1 MTPPPDAPPTPPPT
15 PAPDDADLPVRYL
28 ADVALVCDADF
39 TVVDHPALDVAG
51 DGRITHVGPA
61 ADAPPLPDDASVR
74 RLAGLVMPGLVNTHA
89 HTPMTLVRGAGDGL
103 PLLRWLHEAMFPR
116 EARMTDDDIAWGT
129 TLGAAELLRAGVTT
143 TCEMYAWE
151 QALIDAGRAAGIRLV
166 VCPSVIKLDGLDGS
180 GWLDRRLDEVA
191 AVHRREH
198 DPDGTVTVGF
208 GPHSVYN
215 LGPGACAET
224 AAAAADL
231 DALLHI
237 HVAETRTEGAD
248 VEAAHGGASTVRILA
263 DAGVFDG
270 RVLAAHCVW
279 LSDDDIATLAERA
292 VAVAHCPVSNMKLG
306 SGTARVPE
314 MAAAGITVGLA
325 TDGPA
330 SNDNLDLWEEVKLA
344 PLLARVTAHDP
355 TVLGAADAVSMATRG
370 GAAALGLDVGT
381 LEPGR
386 WADFIRIDTDD
397 AAFVPVTSPD
407 ELVAH
412 VAWSGSGRRVA
423 DVWVAGR
430 QVVSDGTCTTVDESE
445 ARAQVQ
451 KRAERLATG

>member
-1 MTPPPDAPPTPPPT
+1 
-15 PAPDDADLPVRYL
+15 
-28 ADVALVCDADF
+28 
-39 TVVDHPALDVAG
+39 
-51 DGRITHVGPA
+51 
-61 ADAPPLPDDASVR
+61 
-74 RLAGLVMPGLVNTHA
+74 
-89 HTPMTLVRGAGDGL
+89 
-103 PLLRWLHEAMFPR
+103 
-116 EARMTDDDIAWGT
+116 
-129 TLGAAELLRAGVTT
+129 
-143 TCEMYAWE
+143 
-151 QALIDAGRAAGIRLV
+151 
-166 VCPSVIKLDGLDGS
+166 
-180 GWLDRRLDEVA
+180 